1 MNYPP
6 NRFLMHHCHT
16 KSLHAYSDHKDFC
29 SVFWNISYKDVI
41 TVKKLFRN
49 IFFSFSLVDRI
60 LLLFL
65 TILLLYTLIHL
76 VACASGDGNSNTID
90 IIVRT
95 SLASIFGYFLNGTL
109 PKSTSVSKPYKNRTA
124 TPGQN
129 TSSENLSSDTVKN
142 QIGFQTPLSSAT
154 QTGDRVSLPP
164 ELPDSTSFYLK
175 TRIYIVSSIG
185 LLSLVILIF
194 ARHTHTVTPE
204 LTATVSQLRD
214 FVASCIGFLISCG
227 KQYGE

>member
-1 MNYPP
+1 M
-6 NRFLMHHCHT
+6 
-16 KSLHAYSDHKDFC
+16 
-29 SVFWNISYKDVI
+29 
-41 TVKKLFRN
+41 KKLFRN

-76 VACASGDGNSNTID
+76 VACASGDENSNTID

-95 SLASIFGYFLNGTL
+95 SLASIFGYFLSGAL
-109 PKSTSVSKPYKNRTA
+109 PKSDSVSTPYKS
-124 TPGQN
+124 N
-129 TSSENLSSDTVKN
+129 TSTISQKTSAENLSSDIVKN
-142 QIGFQTPLSSAT
+142 QISFQTPLSSIT
-154 QTGDRVSLPP
+154 QTGNRFSLPP
-164 ELPDSTSFYLK
+164 ELPSPTSSYLK
-175 TRIYIVSSIG
+175 TRIYIVSGIG

-194 ARHTHTVTPE
+194 ARHTQSVTPE

-227 KQYGE
+227 KQSDE